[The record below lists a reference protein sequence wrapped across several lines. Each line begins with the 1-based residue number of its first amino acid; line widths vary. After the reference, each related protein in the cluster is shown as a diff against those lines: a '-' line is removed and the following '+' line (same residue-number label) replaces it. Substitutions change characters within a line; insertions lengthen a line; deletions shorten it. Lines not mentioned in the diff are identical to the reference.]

1 MKTNETGDFI
11 IYYIMVTKTLLSLL
25 EIKNIKIIIIIII
38 IIIPVVVGA
47 IELIKK
53 GIKEWKTHEK
63 KSLGQLASMNYKR

>member
-1 MKTNETGDFI
+1 
-11 IYYIMVTKTLLSLL
+11 MVTKTLLSLL
-25 EIKNIKIIIIIII
+25 EIKNIKIIIIII

>member
-1 MKTNETGDFI
+1 MKTNETGNFI

-25 EIKNIKIIIIIII
+25 EIKNIKIIITI

-53 GIKEWKTHEK
+53 GIKE
-63 KSLGQLASMNYKR
+63 

>member
-1 MKTNETGDFI
+1 MLLKTNETGNFI

-25 EIKNIKIIIIIII
+25 EIKNIKIIITI
-38 IIIPVVVGA
+38 IIIPVVVDA

-63 KSLGQLASMNYKR
+63 KSLGQLA

>member
-1 MKTNETGDFI
+1 MLLKTNETGNFI

-25 EIKNIKIIIIIII
+25 EIKNIKIIITI

-63 KSLGQLASMNYKR
+63 KSLGQLA

>member
-1 MKTNETGDFI
+1 
-11 IYYIMVTKTLLSLL
+11 MVTKTLLSLL
-25 EIKNIKIIIIIII
+25 ETKNIKRII

-63 KSLGQLASMNYKR
+63 KSLGQYQ

>member
-1 MKTNETGDFI
+1 
-11 IYYIMVTKTLLSLL
+11 MVTKTLLSLL
-25 EIKNIKIIIIIII
+25 EIKNIKIIII

>member
-1 MKTNETGDFI
+1 MKTNETGNFI

-25 EIKNIKIIIIIII
+25 EIKNIKIIIIIILI

-63 KSLGQLASMNYKR
+63 SPWGN